1 MNSFGGR
8 ALIMD
13 GWARLCFGFSK
24 RPKRYGI
31 GKTPD
36 AVFQAHFKKPV
47 IFAGELKL
55 GFVSCSLLNS
65 SSCWP
70 CVLASET
77 VEEFEQCFK
86 ELVCSSFKS
95 KVLHRYY

>member
-1 MNSFGGR
+1 
-8 ALIMD
+8 MD

-70 CVLASET
+70 
-77 VEEFEQCFK
+77 
-86 ELVCSSFKS
+86 
-95 KVLHRYY
+95 